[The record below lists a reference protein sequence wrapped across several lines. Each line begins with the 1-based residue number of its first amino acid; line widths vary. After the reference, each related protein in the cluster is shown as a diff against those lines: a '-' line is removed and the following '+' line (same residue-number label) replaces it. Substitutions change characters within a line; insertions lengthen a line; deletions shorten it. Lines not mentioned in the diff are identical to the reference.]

1 LARRQAAD
9 PRRRIPSHRF
19 GVIYLG
25 ETLKLCFL
33 EAVLIDSNYALDG
46 VSHRRDNGSMTD
58 KGVAASHKLQMLVL
72 ERRDAS
78 VNIARFYVLA
88 IEPTLFGDTAV
99 VREWGRIGFLGCR
112 RLDLYPDTA
121 AAAEALDV

>member
-1 LARRQAAD
+1 MRWTAFR
-9 PRRRIPSHRF
+9 
-19 GVIYLG
+19 
-25 ETLKLCFL
+25 
-33 EAVLIDSNYALDG
+33 AVAGD
-46 VSHRRDNGSMTD
+46 T
-58 KGVAASHKLQMLVL
+58 ASHKLQMLVL

-121 AAAEALDV
+121 AAAEALDFWLARKARRGYRVRASSLLS